1 MTDFPAS
8 PLPPA
13 EFFEQWLPQRFAA
26 AELTPALREADL
38 SLGVVLRGEGGGE
51 WLLTIEDGA
60 LRVASG
66 GEWLPTIED
75 GASRVASGGEWLPT
89 IEDGAS
95 RVAGGARKGVP
106 VTLVQGVAEWRGGLW
121 EGRGGAFSARVSALF
136 DPVALAAALKD
147 REKLL
152 LRDGPVS
159 HLERVGAHVE
169 LRVTGAPGG
178 DWSAG
183 VLLGPG
189 SIERPDAR
197 IVLTERDAD
206 ALIEGRLDVV
216 EALMGGKLQLEGDS
230 GFLLKLPR
238 LFGWLA

>member
-38 SLGVVLRGEGGGE
+38 SLGVVLRGEG
-51 WLLTIEDGA
+51 
-60 LRVASG
+60 
-66 GEWLPTIED
+66 
-75 GASRVASGGEWLPT
+75 GGEWLPT